1 MLLLFTTPGSIGPF
15 PGLGPFLYLDPG
27 SGSMIIQLIIA
38 GVLGALFFFRGY
50 WRKLIDKFRK
60 PKDPQDDQTDH
71 EDW

>member
-1 MLLLFTTPGSIGPF
+1 MLGCIINPGINWPF
-15 PGLGPFLYLDPG
+15 PGLVPFLYLDPG

-60 PKDPQDDQTDH
+60 PKEPQDDQTDH